1 MDPLDQIGDPTK
13 GQYGILKIQTSPLG
27 TDSASA
33 STDPNGNILFNIKI
47 LFNVIFIIFFSFY
60 VFKETIFSLF
70 FNVITNYNIYLYFYI
85 YRWNNLYLY
94 INYFIEFCD

>member
-13 GQYGILKIQTSPLG
+13 SQYGILKIQTSPLG

-70 FNVITNYNIYLYFYI
+70 FLMLSQIITFIYIFI
-85 YRWNNLYLY
+85 YTDGIIYT
-94 INYFIEFCD
+94 FI